1 MLLPLPTKQ
10 FKTGRVVTDW
20 SAIGKGSKFQVN
32 STQEIEVV
40 SNKQVE
46 KTSKTGNKRKERRL
60 EIKLRGFKE
69 IIEVGTESF
78 KKLSFMKRLSKMAKT
93 SDKNEIKYELVSFDT
108 LRVTNLFN
116 VLDEDL
122 YYLMEGE
129 MIKAENLK
137 EIKNVYK
144 KWAKKLHPDKEKNNF
159 ALNSF
164 ELLKSTYDY
173 YKALHIKLID
183 NLREA
188 GLDVEY

>member
-1 MLLPLPTKQ
+1 
-10 FKTGRVVTDW
+10 
-20 SAIGKGSKFQVN
+20 
-32 STQEIEVV
+32 
-40 SNKQVE
+40 
-46 KTSKTGNKRKERRL
+46 
-60 EIKLRGFKE
+60 
-69 IIEVGTESF
+69 
-78 KKLSFMKRLSKMAKT
+78 MKRLSKMAKT

>member
-1 MLLPLPTKQ
+1 MLSLPTKQ

-20 SAIGKGSKFQVN
+20 GVIGKGSKFQIS

-46 KTSKTGNKRKERRL
+46 KISKTGNKRKERRL
-60 EIKLRGFKE
+60 EIKLIGFKE

-78 KKLSFMKRLSKMAKT
+78 KKLSFMKRLLKMAKT
-93 SDKNEIKYELVSFDT
+93 SDKNVKYELVSFDT
-108 LRVTNLFN
+108 LRVTDLFN
-116 VLDEDL
+116 LLDEDL

-144 KWAKKLHPDKEKNNF
+144 KWAKKLHPDKENNNF
-159 ALNSF
+159 PLNSF
-164 ELLKSTYDY
+164 DLLKKTYEY

>member
-1 MLLPLPTKQ
+1 MMALPMKTY
-10 FKTGRVVTDW
+10 KTGRMVVDW
-20 SAIGKGSKFQVN
+20 KAINKGDKFKVDDAY
-32 STQEIEVV
+32 EIEIV
-40 SNKQVE
+40 SNQMLE
-46 KTSKTGNKRKERRL
+46 KIAKVSGNKRKERRL

-93 SDKNEIKYELVSFDT
+93 SDKSEIKYELVSFDT

-129 MIKAENLK
+129 MIKAESLK

-144 KWAKKLHPDKEKNNF
+144 NGLKNF
-159 ALNSF
+159 IQTRKTITSL
-164 ELLKSTYDY
+164 
-173 YKALHIKLID
+173 
-183 NLREA
+183 
-188 GLDVEY
+188 

>member
-1 MLLPLPTKQ
+1 MLSLPTKQ

-20 SAIGKGSKFQVN
+20 GVIGKGSKFRIS
-32 STQEIEVV
+32 STEEIEIV
-40 SNKQVE
+40 SNTQVE
-46 KTSKTGNKRKERRL
+46 KISKTGNKRKERRL
-60 EIKLRGFKE
+60 EIKLVGFKE
-69 IIEVGTESF
+69 MIEVGTESF

-93 SDKNEIKYELVSFDT
+93 SDKNVKYELVSFDT
-108 LRVTNLFN
+108 LRVTDLFN
-116 VLDEDL
+116 LLDEDL

-144 KWAKKLHPDKEKNNF
+144 KWAKKLHPDKENNNF
-159 ALNSF
+159 PLNSF
-164 ELLKSTYDY
+164 DLLKKTYEY